1 MHILDEA
8 PPAPGGLIITI
19 DGPAG
24 AGKSTI
30 ARRLAARLNLL
41 NIDSGAMYRAVALWA
56 LRSGV
61 SLDDEPRLE
70 ELARRA
76 EIRLER
82 EPERILLNGED
93 VTEAIRA
100 PEISEAASRISTF
113 PGVRRA
119 LVEQQRRLGWAGGV
133 VMEGRDIGSVV
144 FPDAPLKIYLDAS
157 LPVRAQRRLAELR
170 QKGLAVSYEDV
181 ERQMRERDR
190 RDSTRADSPLICP
203 PGAVVVDSTHLS
215 PQEVEEAIVN
225 LVERLRARGKEV
237 SP

>member
-1 MHILDEA
+1 MQTEDGGA
-8 PPAPGGLIITI
+8 APGGLIITI

-30 ARRLAARLNLL
+30 ARRLAARLGLL

-56 LRSGV
+56 SRNGV
-61 SLDDEPRLE
+61 SLEDEARLE

-76 EIRLER
+76 DIRLENS
-82 EPERILLNGED
+82 PQRILLNGED
-93 VTEAIRA
+93 VSEAIRA
-100 PEISEAASRISTF
+100 PEISEAASRISAL

-119 LVEQQRRLGWAGGV
+119 LVEKQRRLGERGGV

-157 LPVRAQRRLAELR
+157 LPVRAERRLAELR
-170 QKGLAVSYEDV
+170 QKGSDVSFEEV
-181 ERQMRERDR
+181 EREMRERDL
-190 RDSTRADSPLICP
+190 RDSTRADSPLVCP
-203 PGAVVVDSTHLS
+203 PGAVVVDSTHLT
-215 PQEVEEAIVN
+215 PEEVEEAIVD
-225 LVERLRARGKEV
+225 LVRRLEAHGKEV

>member
-1 MHILDEA
+1 MQTEDGGA
-8 PPAPGGLIITI
+8 APGGLIITI

-30 ARRLAARLNLL
+30 ARRLAARLGLL

-56 LRSGV
+56 LREGV
-61 SLDDEPRLE
+61 SLEDEANLE

-76 EIRLER
+76 DIRLENS
-82 EPERILLNGED
+82 PQRILLNGED
-93 VTEAIRA
+93 VSEAIRA
-100 PEISEAASRISTF
+100 PEISEAASRISAL

-119 LVEQQRRLGWAGGV
+119 LVEKQRRLGERGGV

-157 LPVRAQRRLAELR
+157 LPVRAERRLAELH
-170 QKGLAVSYEDV
+170 QKGSDVSFEEV
-181 ERQMRERDR
+181 KREMRERDL

-203 PGAVVVDSTHLS
+203 PGAVVVDSTHLT
-215 PQEVEEAIVN
+215 PEEVEEAIVG
-225 LVERLRARGKEV
+225 LVRRLEAHGKEV
-237 SP
+237 LP

>member
-1 MHILDEA
+1 MRIDEA
-8 PPAPGGLIITI
+8 APTPGGLIITI

-30 ARRLAARLNLL
+30 ARRLAARLGLL

-61 SLDDEPRLE
+61 ALEDELRLE
-70 ELARRA
+70 ELAHRA
-76 EIRLER
+76 EIRLESG
-82 EPERILLNGED
+82 PERILLNGED

-100 PEISEAASRISTF
+100 PEVSEAASRISTF
-113 PGVRRA
+113 SGVRRA
-119 LVEQQRRLGWAGGV
+119 LVEKQRRLGLGGGV

-144 FPDAPLKIYLDAS
+144 FPEAPLKVYLDAS
-157 LPVRAQRRLAELR
+157 LPVRAERRLAELR
-170 QKGLAVSYEDV
+170 QKGLSVSYEEV
-181 ERQMRERDR
+181 EREMRERDR
-190 RDSTRADSPLICP
+190 RDSTRADSPLVCP

-225 LVERLRARGKEV
+225 QVRRLEAHGKEV

>member
-1 MHILDEA
+1 MRRDEA
-8 PPAPGGLIITI
+8 GTAPGGLIITI

-30 ARRLAARLNLL
+30 ARRLAARLGLL

-56 LRSGV
+56 LRGAV

-76 EIRLER
+76 EIRLENG
-82 EPERILLNGED
+82 PERILLNGED

-100 PEISEAASRISTF
+100 PEVSEAASRISTI

-119 LVEQQRRLGWAGGV
+119 LVEKQRCLGRVGGV

-157 LPVRAQRRLAELR
+157 LPVRAERRLAELR
-170 QKGLAVSYEDV
+170 QKGLSVSYEEV

-190 RDSTRADSPLICP
+190 RDSTRADSPLVCP
-203 PGAVVVDSTHLS
+203 PDAVVVDSTHLS

-225 LVERLRARGKEV
+225 LVRRLPARGKEV